1 MHGLNNRVQKI
12 NIVVAITTAAL
23 AACNLST
30 GEPEL
35 ADADRDAWIVVGS
48 EVADEVT
55 LFLEPTDGESRI
67 VSSQNDRV
75 IVRVRE
81 GEIDAIAGYFH
92 DTFRRC
98 GGFTAHSTLVEAAT
112 ALTDA
117 APDASFAAPPPPL
130 IAAAPDVVNQ
140 LIPLVSA
147 SQIASTINSLTAFGT
162 RHYRSNGGVQAA
174 NSLRARWA
182 TLAQGRAGATA
193 TLFAHSAWPQPSVM
207 LTIPG
212 TDLASEVVVIGGHL
226 DTINGRSTNI
236 NATAPGAD
244 DDASGVATLT
254 EVARLILSQN
264 IRLRRTVT
272 FMAYAGEEAGL
283 RGSSAIA
290 NDFRARNVR
299 VAGVMQLDMTNFDGS
314 PHDIVLITDNVSAAQ
329 TDFLAMLAAR
339 YVPQFPVSRDR
350 CGYACSDH
358 ASWTRAGYP
367 AVLPFEATLTT
378 HNPNIHTVNDTLS
391 VSGNNANH
399 AAKFAKLAIAYVV
412 EMAQVPA
419 N

>member
-1 MHGLNNRVQKI
+1 MHRPGHGPRTIDILFA
-12 NIVVAITTAAL
+12 VAAAAL
-23 AACNLST
+23 AACGPSA
-30 GEPEL
+30 GDSAS
-35 ADADRDAWIVVGS
+35 ADADRPAWVVVDS
-48 EVADEVT
+48 EVASAVT
-55 LFLEPTDGESRI
+55 RFLEPTRGESR
-67 VSSQNDRV
+67 VVAAKNDRV
-75 IVRVRE
+75 VLSVRE
-81 GEIDAIAGYFH
+81 GELDGLTGFFH
-92 DTFRRC
+92 DMFHRC
-98 GGFTAHSTLVEAAT
+98 AGFSAHTTLADAT
-112 ALTDA
+112 DALTDA
-117 APDASFAAPPPPL
+117 VPSLVAPAPPLVP
-130 IAAAPDVVNQ
+130 AAPDVVDQ

-147 SQIASTINSLTAFGT
+147 SQIVSTINNLTSFGT
-162 RHYRSNGGVQAA
+162 RHYKSNGGVQAA
-174 NSLRARWA
+174 NWLRNRWA

-193 TLFAHSAWPQPSVM
+193 TLFQHAGWAQPSVL

-212 TDLASEVVVIGGHL
+212 DEAPGEVIVIGGHL
-226 DTINGRSTNI
+226 DSINSQGGTNSS
-236 NATAPGAD
+236 APGAD

-254 EVARLILSQN
+254 EVARLILGQN

-283 RGSSAIA
+283 RGSDAIA
-290 NDFRARNVR
+290 KDYRARNVN

-329 TDFLAMLAAR
+329 TDFLSTLAAR
-339 YVPQFPVSRDR
+339 YVPQFPVARDR

-378 HNPNIHTVNDTLS
+378 HNPNIHTPNDTLA

>member
-1 MHGLNNRVQKI
+1 MHGPNNRI
-12 NIVVAITTAAL
+12 RTIDIIFAVATAAL
-23 AACNLST
+23 AACGPSA
-30 GEPEL
+30 GQPEF
-35 ADADRDAWIVVGS
+35 ADADRAAWVIVGS
-48 EVADEVT
+48 DVASAVT
-55 LFLEPTDGESRI
+55 RFLEPTNSESR
-67 VSSQNDRV
+67 VVATQNDRV
-75 IVRVRE
+75 ILSVRE
-81 GEIDAIAGYFH
+81 GEIDGLAGFFH

-98 GGFTAHSTLVEAAT
+98 GGFTAHSTLTDAT
-112 ALTDA
+112 AALTDA
-117 APDASFAAPPPPL
+117 APDPSLVASEPPL
-130 IAAAPDVVNQ
+130 VAAAPDVVNQ

-147 SQIASTINSLTAFGT
+147 SQIVSTINNLTSFGT

-174 NSLRARWA
+174 NWLRSRWA

-193 TLFAHSAWPQPSVM
+193 TLFQHSAWPQPSVL

-212 TDLASEVVVIGGHL
+212 DESPGEVVVIGGHL
-226 DTINGRSTNI
+226 DSINSQGTTNSS
-236 NATAPGAD
+236 APGAD

-290 NDFRARNVR
+290 RDYRARNVP
-299 VAGVMQLDMTNFDGS
+299 VVGVMQLDMTNFDGS
-314 PHDIVLITDNVSAAQ
+314 PHDIVLITDNVSATQ
-329 TDFLAMLAAR
+329 TDFLATLAAR

-378 HNPNIHTVNDTLS
+378 HNPNIHTANDTLS